1 LTLFRF
7 LGGNGVNL
15 TGRTKIYTHFREITP
30 ENVARVVA
38 ETAPIHLKNQG
49 EINYLWMYYRGYQDI
64 LGRQKT
70 VRPEICNNVVVNRAN
85 EIVSFKSSYFL
96 GQPVQY
102 IGRSNADANEINRL
116 NDAMY
121 SEDKNSKDKE
131 IVDWMHICG
140 AAYRMALPDQSG
152 EEDGSPANILTL
164 DPRYT
169 YAIYSRDKGN
179 PLIGAVLVRKN
190 EQDQEV
196 YEVYTNDW
204 YFDVNG
210 NRAEARANTLGAIPI
225 VEYVN
230 NEARIGAFEVVLP
243 ILNAL
248 NVLESNRT
256 DSVED
261 FVNAFDVFQNCEI
274 DAETYKGLTSGGMAI
289 NIKNNVPGMESKVY
303 RITSELN
310 QAGVQTAID
319 DLYDAVLSICGM
331 PNRNGGSSTSDTGQ
345 AVLYRD
351 GWSDAESRAKD
362 TEALFKRSE
371 RQFLRVFLKICNGVT
386 ADKQKKLNLT
396 INQIDIKCPR
406 RNAANMQSKV
416 QSFSGLLTTGYVAPE
431 DAFVTS
437 DIFPDP
443 VAACARGLAWKQ
455 QQDEELSRSLQE
467 ELNAER
473 EQVQPG
479 RQGNITSEQESG
491 TEVSIGAE
499 QSKSA

>member
-1 LTLFRF
+1 
-7 LGGNGVNL
+7 
-15 TGRTKIYTHFREITP
+15 
-30 ENVARVVA
+30 
-38 ETAPIHLKNQG
+38 
-49 EINYLWMYYRGYQDI
+49 
-64 LGRQKT
+64 
-70 VRPEICNNVVVNRAN
+70 
-85 EIVSFKSSYFL
+85 
-96 GQPVQY
+96 
-102 IGRSNADANEINRL
+102 
-116 NDAMY
+116 
-121 SEDKNSKDKE
+121 
-131 IVDWMHICG
+131 
-140 AAYRMALPDQSG
+140 
-152 EEDGSPANILTL
+152 
-164 DPRYT
+164 
-169 YAIYSRDKGN
+169 
-179 PLIGAVLVRKN
+179 
-190 EQDQEV
+190 
-196 YEVYTNDW
+196 
-204 YFDVNG
+204 
-210 NRAEARANTLGAIPI
+210 
-225 VEYVN
+225 
-230 NEARIGAFEVVLP
+230 
-243 ILNAL
+243 
-248 NVLESNRT
+248 
-256 DSVED
+256 
-261 FVNAFDVFQNCEI
+261 
-274 DAETYKGLTSGGMAI
+274 
-289 NIKNNVPGMESKVY
+289 
-303 RITSELN
+303 
-310 QAGVQTAID
+310 
-319 DLYDAVLSICGM
+319 M